1 MERVKTG
8 VPGLDEVMRGGIPKN
23 QLVLL
28 TGTAGTGK
36 TILCS
41 QYIYHGLR
49 KYNPQRGRPEKPV
62 SGASR
67 AG

>member
-8 VPGLDEVMRGGIPKN
+8 IPGLDEIMGNGIPKN

-36 TILCS
+36 TIL
-41 QYIYHGLR
+41 
-49 KYNPQRGRPEKPV
+49 
-62 SGASR
+62 
-67 AG
+67 